1 MEVNKMKNKTN
12 NGNGKTNAR
21 TSLYICEGV
30 GEIRRNLI

>member
-1 MEVNKMKNKTN
+1 MEVNKMQNRTN
-12 NGNGKTNAR
+12 NENGKTNAG